1 MRMHVALDRVWYESR
16 GALTRWGLG
25 FNKNI
30 VQREG
35 KDDPGKM
42 RLHCGEHRSRGQGNE
57 PSFVPTLGEKSGG
70 SVADGA
76 ILEVR
81 GVA

>member
-1 MRMHVALDRVWYESR
+1 
-16 GALTRWGLG
+16 
-25 FNKNI
+25 
-30 VQREG
+30 
-35 KDDPGKM
+35 M

-57 PSFVPTLGEKSGG
+57 PSFVSTLGEKSGG

-81 GVA
+81 GVAWIVGQKVVCGFGFVGTEVGGESFSIR